1 MTLHK
6 KIKSSFQLL
15 LLLLPGW
22 LYAQET
28 IKGTTTSSGTII
40 NFTAIAKNELKNPP
54 KPREKKSPNHA
65 KIKPVIANFVDPSLV
80 PPFIGKLTS
89 VALDNLAK
97 SAQNPLEF
105 PCNNFN
111 ALDDDGNS
119 SPPDVNGAIGFD
131 HIMTTLNTQIR
142 IQNKQGGIIST
153 VSLNGFWNGIGGYSF
168 IFDPKITYDPYEKR
182 WIFICCADN
191 TTINSASSA
200 LLLAVSQTS
209 DPTGNWNTYNIDAD
223 PGNQFWF
230 DYPSIGFNRNWIT
243 VGGYMFN
250 LPGQNNAQ
258 RSRVWVI
265 NKSDV
270 YAGLN
275 TSISLFDRTDY
286 FHIAPAITYSPTE
299 NTIFCVSK
307 FNSNFQN
314 SGFVRLFSITGT
326 AAAPVF
332 NVLNTINVGPS
343 WNTAGVNG
351 PQLNSNTGLDLG
363 DDRIL
368 QTVFRNGV
376 LWFGNNVFLP
386 ATAPTTC
393 ASQIVA
399 INPVTQT
406 AIENIRT
413 AADANN
419 MTAYPSVAVNQ
430 RNDLFFGY
438 STFSST
444 NYVRA
449 SVSYRRSG
457 EGFFFYHYKA
467 GEDWYVKIS
476 PTDPLNRNR
485 WGDYSATFID
495 PEDDITAWTIQEY
508 ARPRAFG
515 VSFWGT
521 WWAKICPGFCTNDFS
536 LTGGN
541 NNVMQKYEANNII
554 TSSVLIQNNSFI
566 KYDAGT
572 RVRLLPGFRVVSGSK
587 FNAYIEGCGGVK

>member
-1 MTLHK
+1 MNLPN
-6 KIKSSFQLL
+6 KIKSSLQLL
-15 LLLLPGW
+15 LLLCPGW

-28 IKGTTTSSGTII
+28 IKGTTNGVATMI
-40 NFTAIAKNELKNPP
+40 NFTEIAQYELKNPP
-54 KPREKKSPNHA
+54 IKQKRESPNLT
-65 KIKPVIANFVDPSLV
+65 KVKPVIANPVDPSLV
-80 PPFIGKLTS
+80 APFMGKLTS
-89 VALDNLAK
+89 VALDDRTNK
-97 SAQNPLEF
+97 TQNPLEF

-111 ALDDDGNS
+111 ALDDDGTSN
-119 SPPDVNGAIGFD
+119 PPDVNGAIGFD
-131 HIMTTLNTQIR
+131 HIMTTLNTQIQ
-142 IQNKQGGIIST
+142 IQNKQGGVIST
-153 VSLNGFWNGIGGYSF
+153 VSINGFWNGIGGHAF
-168 IFDPKITYDPYEKR
+168 IFDPKITYDPYERR
-182 WIFICCADN
+182 WILICCADN
-191 TTINSASSA
+191 TTTNSVNSSM
-200 LLLAVSQTS
+200 LLAVSQTS

-250 LPGQNNAQ
+250 LPGQSNPQ

-265 NKSDV
+265 NKADV
-270 YAGLN
+270 YAALN
-275 TSISLFDRTDY
+275 TSISFFDRTDY

-299 NTIFCVSK
+299 NIMYCVSK
-307 FNSNFQN
+307 FNNDFQN

-332 NVLNTINVGPS
+332 NLLNTINTGPS
-343 WNTAGVNG
+343 WSTTVVNG
-351 PQLNSNTGLDLG
+351 PQLNSSTLLNLG

-376 LWFGNNVFLP
+376 VWFGHNVYLP
-386 ATAPTTC
+386 ATNPTTC
-393 ASQIVA
+393 AAEIVA

-406 AIENIRT
+406 SIENIRT
-413 AADANN
+413 ATDANN

-438 STFSST
+438 TTFSNT
-444 NYVRA
+444 NYARA

-457 EGFFFYHYKA
+457 QGFFFYHYKD
-467 GEDWYVKIS
+467 GEDWFVNI
-476 PTDPLNRNR
+476 DGQGRNR

-495 PEDDITAWTIQEY
+495 PEDDITAWTVQEY

-515 VSFWGT
+515 NSFWGT
-521 WWAKICPGFCTNDFS
+521 WWAKICPGYCTNDFA

-541 NNVMQKYEANNII
+541 NNVMQKYEATNTI

-566 KYDAGT
+566 KYDAGA
-572 RVRLLPGFRVVSGSK
+572 RIRLVPGFRVVTGSK
-587 FNAYIEGCGGVK
+587 FKTNLEGCGGIW